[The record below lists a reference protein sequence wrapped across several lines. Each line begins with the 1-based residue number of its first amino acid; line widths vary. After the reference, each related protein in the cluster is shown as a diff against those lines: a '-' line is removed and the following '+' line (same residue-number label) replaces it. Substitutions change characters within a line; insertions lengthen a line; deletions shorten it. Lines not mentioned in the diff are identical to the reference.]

1 MGLIEFF
8 KKLFFPTP
16 PNPSRFGRFEDLYNY
31 DFPELLKK
39 STYKGEY
46 VNPYDDEKLPYFD
59 YECNLNPPFLD
70 AFDTIILRLNSK
82 GIEIEPDR
90 HITIILFSKRKTI
103 PNERIAYVVDS
114 ICEAWKDD
122 PHANPNVS
130 AVRLFKEGK
139 IQQESFDQNA
149 CMITLKN
156 NVQGGLSVEFYMIYN
171 DMKRIG
177 RELKH

>member
-8 KKLFFPTP
+8 KKLFSPNP

-46 VNPYDDEKLPYFD
+46 VNPYDESLISFD

-70 AFDTIILRLNSK
+70 AFDTIILRLRSK
-82 GIEIEPDR
+82 WIEIEPDR

-122 PHANPNVS
+122 PHANPNGT
-130 AVRLFKEGK
+130 AARYFKEGRPQK
-139 IQQESFDQNA
+139 VSFDQNE
-149 CMITLKN
+149 CMITLN
-156 NVQGGLSVEFYMIYN
+156 NEVEGGLSVEFYMIYN